1 MSNEKKIS
9 LHLRGDNL
17 KNIKQ
22 AAKNDNRSTNQVINI
37 AVEEYLNKQNDELR
51 TKSK

>member
-22 AAKNDNRSTNQVINI
+22 AAAKQDRSPNQIINI
-37 AVEEYLNKQNDELR
+37 AVEEYLNKQNYELR
-51 TKSK
+51 TKS